1 MPDLERRARACVD
14 SRQRSWPCQ
23 IWHMRKPLKCLLL
36 GHDWRWKWN
45 DEGQKYEECARCGA
59 NRDRGSDNVG
69 AAS

>member
-1 MPDLERRARACVD
+1 MK
-14 SRQRSWPCQ
+14 
-23 IWHMRKPLKCLLL
+23 KPLKCLLL
-36 GHDWRWKWN
+36 MHDWRWKWN

>member
-1 MPDLERRARACVD
+1 MSAAHEHVWTRASGPGRARL
-14 SRQRSWPCQ
+14 
-23 IWHMRKPLKCLLL
+23 WHMRKPLKCLLL

-45 DEGQKYEECARCGA
+45 DEGQKYEECDRCGA